1 MSKNLVVNTDY
12 IKDTVISE
20 ITKALDI
27 LNASYK
33 ALSTMKIP
41 TNFTFKENLLKDREK
56 MFLAIKELTRIK
68 NQLVTICSKYDLE
81 SNLAIDDILSINH
94 FLLNIS
100 K

>member
-20 ITKALDI
+20 ITKVLDK
-27 LNASYK
+27 LNTSYK
-33 ALSTMKIP
+33 ALSSMKIP
-41 TNFTFKENLLKDREK
+41 TNFAFKENLLKDKEK
-56 MFLAIKELTRIK
+56 MFLVIKELTRIK
-68 NQLVTICSKYDLE
+68 NQLLTICSKYDLE
-81 SNLAIDDILSINH
+81 SNLTVEDILGINH